1 MTEKDVHTEHCCIV
15 HGCKYGEDDTC
26 PVTTGQKPQSY
37 PCEDCDTSIM
47 TEFKWGDLKECMSAV
62 NSQCEWEILAASSI
76 YEDQTT
82 ERPCGSRVILRC
94 KHCGDVKQKKMMS

>member
-1 MTEKDVHTEHCCIV
+1 MI
-15 HGCKYGEDDTC
+15 
-26 PVTTGQKPQSY
+26 SL
-37 PCEDCDTSIM
+37 I
-47 TEFKWGDLKECMSAV
+47 KWLIFGHLH
-62 NSQCEWEILAASSI
+62 EWEILAASSI